1 METRKI
7 DIPFFKYVSMGND
20 FIVIEN
26 IDISPTQI
34 KKMCLEKWGISAD
47 GILLL
52 KKEKEQWK
60 LTIYN
65 ADGSKAKMC
74 GNGLKVIGAYL
85 KRKEPNQ
92 NEWDVYIDKRKYHI
106 KKERQGISVQ
116 VPFPKRIKIEN
127 HEVVYNV
134 GNLHRIIESVWD
146 DALEVQ
152 IAKAH
157 PKENISFYQIIK
169 EGRIAIR
176 TFERGVGF
184 TYSCG
189 SASLAVA
196 AHYFKMHPQIKKVSI
211 ITRGGIYKIEK
222 NKHDLLLKGKVKCVF
237 IGRYINEVS

>member
-74 GNGLKVIGAYL
+74 GNG
-85 KRKEPNQ
+85 
-92 NEWDVYIDKRKYHI
+92 
-106 KKERQGISVQ
+106 S
-116 VPFPKRIKIEN
+116 
-127 HEVVYNV
+127 NV
-134 GNLHRIIESVWD
+134 L
-146 DALEVQ
+146 
-152 IAKAH
+152 
-157 PKENISFYQIIK
+157 
-169 EGRIAIR
+169 IAILPS
-176 TFERGVGF
+176 F
-184 TYSCG
+184 
-189 SASLAVA
+189 
-196 AHYFKMHPQIKKVSI
+196 MI
-211 ITRGGIYKIEK
+211 
-222 NKHDLLLKGKVKCVF
+222 
-237 IGRYINEVS
+237 

>member
-1 METRKI
+1 METRKL

-26 IDISPTQI
+26 IDISPTRI

-92 NEWDVYIDKRKYHI
+92 NAWDIFIDKRKYHI

-116 VPFPKRIKIEN
+116 VPFPKRIKVEN
-127 HEVVYNV
+127 KAVVYHV
-134 GNLHRIIESVWD
+134 GNLHRIIESAWD
-146 DALEVQ
+146 DTLETQ

-157 PKENISFYQIIK
+157 PKENISFYQIVK
-169 EGRIAIR
+169 EGKIAVR

-196 AHYFKMHPQIKKVSI
+196 MHYFKKHPHIKKVSI
-211 ITRGGIYKIEK
+211 ITRGGSYQIEK
-222 NKHDLLLKGKVKCVF
+222 HEQYLVLKGKVQCVF
-237 IGRYINEVS
+237 IGRYINEIS

>member
-92 NEWDVYIDKRKYHI
+92 NAWDVYIDKRKYHI

-127 HEVVYNV
+127 HEVVYNA

-146 DALEVQ
+146 DALEMQ

-169 EGRIAIR
+169 EGRI
-176 TFERGVGF
+176 
-184 TYSCG
+184 
-189 SASLAVA
+189 A